1 MYNVI
6 MNVNNK
12 KKSYDLMGDD
22 RGTYCWSVLNAFYK
36 LLKKLHF
43 EYLMKFTDA
52 LYETILA

>member
-1 MYNVI
+1 MLI
-6 MNVNNK
+6 I
-12 KKSYDLMGDD
+12 KKSYGLIGDD
-22 RGTYCWSVLNAFYK
+22 KGTYCWSVLNAFHK